1 MEDKNYLKTNYDS
14 KKSFGGKAYTKE
26 ERRRLNLYSY
36 STLVAYIEDGQAHI
50 NGTYSVTTVRHI
62 KEFLKQNG
70 IKAESTK
77 QIVKDY
83 GKK

>member
-1 MEDKNYLKTNYDS
+1 MEEKILKSRYDS

-26 ERRRLNLYSY
+26 VGRRLNLWSY
-36 STLVAYIEDGQAHI
+36 STLVAYIEYGQAHI

-70 IKAESTK
+70 FKAESTK